1 MEFIQESTISKI
13 FDSILRKQEE
23 VYIQALRMNAV
34 PPIKGKITKGKL
46 KWRGIKHVTYY
57 NNLVH
62 EEWLE
67 QRGKQISDKI
77 IIEISLPEI

>member
-1 MEFIQESTISKI
+1 
-13 FDSILRKQEE
+13 
-23 VYIQALRMNAV
+23 MNAV

-67 QRGKQISDKI
+67 QRGRQISDKI